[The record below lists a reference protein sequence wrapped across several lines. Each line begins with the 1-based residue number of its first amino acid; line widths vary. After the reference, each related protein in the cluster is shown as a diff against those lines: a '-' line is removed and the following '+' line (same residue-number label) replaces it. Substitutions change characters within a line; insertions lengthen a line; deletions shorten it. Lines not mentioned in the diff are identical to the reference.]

1 MLRKLAG
8 ILIVATVCT
17 ATLAVAHPIHY
28 AMAVADVKPAL
39 QPLPDKVYTAL
50 AGDADAAQTRAL
62 ADCRK
67 ATNRDCVVIG
77 SGALAHPADSYGL
90 DGGFLFYLTANP
102 GI

>member
-1 MLRKLAG
+1 MHRKLAG

-50 AGDADAAQTRAL
+50 AGRCGRGADPGARRLPESHQARLRRHRPRRA
-62 ADCRK
+62 RPS
-67 ATNRDCVVIG
+67 RY
-77 SGALAHPADSYGL
+77 AL
-90 DGGFLFYLTANP
+90 
-102 GI
+102 I

>member
-39 QPLPDKVYTAL
+39 QPRPDKVYTEL

-77 SGALAHPADSYGL
+77 SGALAHPAMH
-90 DGGFLFYLTANP
+90 
-102 GI
+102 